1 MWVWHQRTGRMD
13 HPPAE
18 DHGEVDTFVAYGYSG
33 NGECKNN
40 PEMDHVKMHGPIP
53 RGVYTMLVPEDRPH
67 HTGPYSIALVPDAAN
82 DMHGRSAF
90 YIHGDSL
97 DPAKRGNNS
106 LGCIILPPQ
115 ARRHIWESGDHRLL
129 VLAD

>member
-1 MWVWHQRTGRMD
+1 MWIWHAREGRID
-13 HPPAE
+13 RSPAE
-18 DHGEVDTFVAYGYSG
+18 QGGEVDTFVAYGYSG

-53 RGVYTMLVPEDRPH
+53 RGSYTMLTPEDRPG
-67 HTGPYSIALVPDAAN
+67 HTGMYSIALVPDAAN
-82 DMHGRSAF
+82 RMHGRSAF
-90 YIHGDSL
+90 YIHGDKIGQAPGL
-97 DPAKRGNNS
+97 NS

-129 VLAD
+129 VVAD